1 MRQICKY
8 NKKADIQPVKPGLGC
23 DLKGAI
29 RNGIV
34 RDTSATA
41 FYNQQE
47 TTDEV
52 GSRIH
57 DQFDVVE
64 AQGALESMRKKAA
77 EKPDK
82 DN

>member
-23 DLKGAI
+23 DLRGAI

-34 RDTSATA
+34 RDTSGIA

-47 TTDEV
+47 STREV
-52 GSRIH
+52 GSRIR

-64 AQGALESMRKKAA
+64 AQGALETMRKKAS
-77 EKPDK
+77 EKPFNDK
-82 DN
+82 